1 VDITRAH
8 AWFRR
13 ASTLP
18 DILPTDGIAYSQG
31 NTWDFIKA
39 LVNLILPSE
48 LSEMVP
54 HTFLFDED
62 RLIKLR
68 LDMLDLI
75 NLEICMD
82 LYHTP
87 DAQCIL
93 QDTYYGAAD
102 DTPIS
107 SCSPADSNMLSSP
120 TVPDLH
126 HFATSRPKHPLQE
139 RGHCIPWDEDGH
151 ITTSPIFSPRSSLS
165 STTSTPDAFSPT
177 PIYPS
182 QPFVDSA
189 SQVRTSL
196 RTILS
201 SSATNDKW
209 AALAP
214 SLALQILHST
224 TTSLRH
230 LPQFESH
237 LASHLSNFSSNIYQ
251 DAETRVF
258 TQLFPVLQKLVEN
271 YVPLTNLQIFEAT
284 TTPWGLLG
292 AAPAQGNG
300 SMEEI
305 TEIAT
310 RFAHLAILH
319 WKVWAPLA
327 YLVNPDAKD
336 DPEALSEWARSLP
349 FANIH
354 SYSACEI

>member
-1 VDITRAH
+1 
-8 AWFRR
+8 
-13 ASTLP
+13 
-18 DILPTDGIAYSQG
+18 
-31 NTWDFIKA
+31 
-39 LVNLILPSE
+39 
-48 LSEMVP
+48 MVP

-68 LDMLDLI
+68 SDMLDLI

-82 LYHTP
+82 LYHIL

-107 SCSPADSNMLSSP
+107 SRSPADSNMLSSP
-120 TVPDLH
+120 TVPELH
-126 HFATSRPKHPLQE
+126 HFTTSRPKHPLQE

-165 STTSTPDAFSPT
+165 STTSTPNASSPT

-196 RTILS
+196 LTTLS
-201 SSATNDKW
+201 SSTTNDRW

-214 SLALQILHST
+214 PLALQILRST

-237 LASHLSNFSSNIYQ
+237 LASHLSNFSSNIYR

-271 YVPLTNLQIFEAT
+271 YMPLTSLQIFEAVT
-284 TTPWGLLG
+284 VPRILPGVTL
-292 AAPAQGNG
+292 AQRNG
-300 SMEEI
+300 SKEKI
-305 TEIAT
+305 TDIAT
-310 RFAHLAILH
+310 RIAHLGILH
-319 WKVWAPLA
+319 WRVWAPLA
-327 YLVNPDAKD
+327 YLVDPDAED
-336 DPEALSEWARSLP
+336 DPEAPSERARSLP
-349 FANIH
+349 
-354 SYSACEI
+354 